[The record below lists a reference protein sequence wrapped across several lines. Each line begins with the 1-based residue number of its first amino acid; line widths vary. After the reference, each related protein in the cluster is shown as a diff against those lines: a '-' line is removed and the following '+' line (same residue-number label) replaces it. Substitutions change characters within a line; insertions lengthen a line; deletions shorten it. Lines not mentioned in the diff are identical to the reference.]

1 MYEENR
7 KLRLEQEGLFGF
19 HSEEMNNDVRFCCE

>member
-19 HSEEMNNDVRFCCE
+19 HSEEMNNNVRCFL